1 MSEGT
6 IVTEKL
12 SKVYNKGR
20 SSEFYAL
27 RDIDLKVEKGELAA
41 IMGPSGSGKSTLLNL
56 ISCLDTPTTGRVFL
70 EGVDV
75 GKLTEG
81 QRARIRREK
90 IGFVFQQFNLMK
102 NMTAY
107 ENVELPMKLV
117 GLRNKERDERVK
129 NLLKTVGLESKGN
142 NKANELSGGEQ
153 QRIAIARSL
162 ANQPNIILADEPT
175 GNLDKKSGENII
187 NLLLDLNKKENKTIV
202 IITHDAGIAA
212 KCRRVIRIED
222 GKVI

>member
-12 SKVYNKGR
+12 SKGYNIGKR
-20 SSEFYAL
+20 SEFYAL
-27 RDIDLKVEKGELAA
+27 KDVDMRVEKGELVA
-41 IMGPSGSGKSTLLNL
+41 ITGPSGSGKSTLLNL

-75 GKLTEG
+75 GKLSEG

-102 NMTAY
+102 SMTAY
-107 ENVELPMKLV
+107 ENVELPMKLL
-117 GLRNKERDERVK
+117 GLHNKERHERVK
-129 NLLKTVGLESKGN
+129 NLLETVGLENKGN

-162 ANQPNIILADEPT
+162 ANQPKIILADEPT

-187 NLLLDLNKKENKTIV
+187 NLLLYLNKKENKTIV
-202 IITHDAGIAA
+202 IITHDPGIAT
-212 KCRRVIRIED
+212 KCLRVIRIED
-222 GKVI
+222 GRII

>member
-12 SKVYNKGR
+12 SKVYNIGKR
-20 SSEFYAL
+20 SEFYAL
-27 RDIDLKVEKGELAA
+27 KDVDMRVEKGELAA

-56 ISCLDTPTTGRVFL
+56 ISCLDTPTSGKVYL

-75 GKLTEG
+75 GKLSEG

-107 ENVELPMKLV
+107 ENIELPMKLL
-117 GLRNKERDERVK
+117 GLHNKERHERVK
-129 NLLKTVGLESKGN
+129 ILLKTVGLESKGN

-222 GKVI
+222 GKII